1 MSNLS
6 FLLDTFVGLLALW
19 AGTVLLFLALWPP
32 LRRPFDAMPSMRDQT
47 IVPPYVAEKSRR
59 H

>member
-6 FLLDTFVGLLALW
+6 FLLNTFVGLLALW

-32 LRRPFDAMPSMRDQT
+32 LKNPFDAMPSMRDQT
-47 IVPPYVAEKSRR
+47 IPPPYEFDKTRR
-59 H
+59 P